1 MLHVQVPLWNIR
13 APLTFI
19 KCCATCARWLFSN
32 TFHCYYRVK
41 YSHVIVQCPVP
52 VVCYLCY
59 WIQIAFLFPNWIFY
73 SDHDQWTW
81 LRERKL
87 QKQED
92 SEGEV
97 SCLSET
103 EWYFY
108 WSSGCKWIREVIKG
122 LQFILCIP
130 LWEWSDLHINKAKV
144 VESKMWRRV
153 LATVNYLFHLS
164 CVWLFFANIDGAGVS
179 ITFYHWF

>member
-1 MLHVQVPLWNIR
+1 MEECYFGSLHSDVWCCMCKYHSE
-13 APLTFI
+13 TFVR
-19 KCCATCARWLFSN
+19 RWLLLNAVRHACWLLSN
-32 TFHCYYRVK
+32 TFHCYHRVK

-59 WIQIAFLFPNWIFY
+59 WIQIAFLFPNWTFY

-87 QKQED
+87 QKLED

-108 WSSGCKWIREVIKG
+108 CSSGYKWIREVIKG
-122 LQFILCIP
+122 LQFILCVP
-130 LWEWSDLHINKAKV
+130 LWEWIDLHINKAKV
-144 VESKMWRRV
+144 VE
-153 LATVNYLFHLS
+153 
-164 CVWLFFANIDGAGVS
+164 
-179 ITFYHWF
+179 

>member
-1 MLHVQVPLWNIR
+1 M
-13 APLTFI
+13 I
-19 KCCATCARWLFSN
+19 KCDWHTGAIYVCQNNSKQECYFSSLHSDGWCCTCKYHSE
-32 TFHCYYRVK
+32 TFVRRC
-41 YSHVIVQCPVP
+41 
-52 VVCYLCY
+52 
-59 WIQIAFLFPNWIFY
+59 

-108 WSSGCKWIREVIKG
+108 CSSGCKWIREVIKG

>member
-1 MLHVQVPLWNIR
+1 MFFGSLHSEVWCCMCKYHSE
-13 APLTFI
+13 TFVR
-19 KCCATCARWLFSN
+19 RWLLCNAVIEHFTLLLQSEVF
-32 TFHCYYRVK
+32 TCHCSV
-41 YSHVIVQCPVP
+41 SCPCCLLFV
-52 VVCYLCY
+52 LLN
-59 WIQIAFLFPNWIFY
+59 WNAFLFPNWTFC

-108 WSSGCKWIREVIKG
+108 CSSGCKWIREIIKG
-122 LQFILCIP
+122 FQFILCIP

-144 VESKMWRRV
+144 VE
-153 LATVNYLFHLS
+153 
-164 CVWLFFANIDGAGVS
+164 
-179 ITFYHWF
+179 